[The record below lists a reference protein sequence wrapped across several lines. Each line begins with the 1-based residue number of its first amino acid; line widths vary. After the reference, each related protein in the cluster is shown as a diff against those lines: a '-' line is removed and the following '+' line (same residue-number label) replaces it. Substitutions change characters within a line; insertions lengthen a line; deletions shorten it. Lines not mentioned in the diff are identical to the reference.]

1 MQVSEKQDCSLYIYA
16 EESTLETERRI
27 NFDPAIYAA
36 IRELVG
42 LSKFSPSQV
51 DGEKHVRCKNHVP
64 THTPIHYPDSHSV
77 IQAFRHA

>member
-1 MQVSEKQDCSLYIYA
+1 MQVSVKQDCSLYIYA

-51 DGEKHVRCKNHVP
+51 DGEAHVRSKNHFP
-64 THTPIHYPDSHSV
+64 THTPIRYPDSHSV

>member
-1 MQVSEKQDCSLYIYA
+1 MQVSVKQDCSLYIYA

-51 DGEKHVRCKNHVP
+51 DGEEHVRCKNHFP
-64 THTPIHYPDSHSV
+64 THTPIHYADSHSV

>member
-1 MQVSEKQDCSLYIYA
+1 MQVSVKQDCSLYIYA

-42 LSKFSPSQV
+42 LSKFSPLQV
-51 DGEKHVRCKNHVP
+51 DGEEHARAK
-64 THTPIHYPDSHSV
+64 TTFLHTSPSINPIH
-77 IQAFRHA
+77 IA

>member
-1 MQVSEKQDCSLYIYA
+1 MQVSEKQDFSLYIYA

-42 LSKFSPSQV
+42 LSKSSPSLV
-51 DGEKHVRCKNHVP
+51 DGEEPSAPK
-64 THTPIHYPDSHSV
+64 TTFLHTPPSIIPIH
-77 IQAFRHA
+77 IA